1 MYLSAVCILTY
12 PTKTAPKPLKGL
24 QGDPVCKTMP
34 SYFSEM
40 LEKNNTGQSR
50 EFDDLL
56 ICSAKL
62 AGGSQHSKLICILA
76 FNIVLAM
83 TAITGNTLILI
94 SLHKDTSLHLP
105 SKLLFR
111 NLATTDLLVGV
122 VSQPSLVVFCVS
134 LLLELRQTC
143 RYVFAVSRTTN
154 NILCG
159 VSLAT
164 TAAISVDR
172 HLGLSL
178 GLRYRGFVTIKR
190 VYVALIVIW
199 ATALAGILPIL
210 WNDTTRLI
218 SMITFSSGCLLIIIY
233 CYSRIFIRL
242 RILQNQVHA
251 IPATSPVFVRRYQK
265 TVTSAMLVQVALI
278 FCYLPHIAVSPLR
291 YREIRRGEIFSFF
304 FAELITLT
312 LVYFNSSLN
321 PFLYCWKIKEVRDAV
336 KDTLRQLF
344 FFPIQRESP
353 ELY

>member
-1 MYLSAVCILTY
+1 M
-12 PTKTAPKPLKGL
+12 
-24 QGDPVCKTMP
+24 CKTRP
-34 SYFSEM
+34 SYFSEII
-40 LEKNNTGQSR
+40 EENITGQSR

-62 AGGSQHSKLICILA
+62 AGGSQYSKLIYILS
-76 FNIVLAM
+76 FNIAIAM

-94 SLHKDTSLHLP
+94 SLHKDISLHLP
-105 SKLLFR
+105 SKLLLR
-111 NLATTDLLVGV
+111 NLVTTDLLVGF
-122 VSQPSLVVFCVS
+122 VSQPSLVAFWVS
-134 LLLELRQTC
+134 LLLELREMC
-143 RYVFAVSRTTN
+143 RYILAVNRTTG

-172 HLGLSL
+172 YLALSL

-190 VYVALIVIW
+190 VYVALIVTW
-199 ATALAGILPIL
+199 TTALAGVLPIL
-210 WNDTTRLI
+210 LNDITRLI

-242 RILQNQVHA
+242 QILQNQVHA

-278 FCYLPHIAVSPLR
+278 FCYLPYIAVTPLR
-291 YREIRRGEIFSFF
+291 YRELRRGEISSFF
-304 FAELITLT
+304 FAHTITLT

-344 FFPIQRESP
+344 CLPIQSE
-353 ELY
+353 

>member
-1 MYLSAVCILTY
+1 MSAVCILTY
-12 PTKTAPKPLKGL
+12 PTKTVPKPLKGL

-34 SYFSEM
+34 SYFCEM

-50 EFDDLL
+50 ELDDLL

-94 SLHKDTSLHLP
+94 CLHKHISLHLP
-105 SKLLFR
+105 SKLLR
-111 NLATTDLLVGV
+111 NLVTTDLLVGF
-122 VSQPSLVVFCVS
+122 VSQPSQVAFWVS
-134 LLLELRQTC
+134 LLLELRQVC
-143 RYVFAVSRTTN
+143 RYILAVNRTTST
-154 NILCG
+154 ILCG

-172 HLGLSL
+172 HLALSL

-199 ATALAGILPIL
+199 ATALAGVLPIL

-242 RILQNQVHA
+242 QILQNQVHA

-278 FCYLPHIAVSPLR
+278 FCYLPYIAVTPLR
-291 YREIRRGEIFSFF
+291 YRELRRGEISSFF
-304 FAELITLT
+304 FAHTITLT

-344 FFPIQRESP
+344 CLPIQVSNIS
-353 ELY
+353 LQMK

>member
-1 MYLSAVCILTY
+1 MCASAVCVLNY
-12 PTKTAPKPLKGL
+12 PTKTVPKPLKGL
-24 QGDPVCKTMP
+24 RGDPVCKTRP

-40 LEKNNTGQSR
+40 FQENITGHSR
-50 EFDDLL
+50 EFDDMLM
-56 ICSAKL
+56 CSAML
-62 AGGSQHSKLICILA
+62 AGGSQHSKLIYIVA

-83 TAITGNTLILI
+83 TAITGNNLILI
-94 SLHKDTSLHLP
+94 CLHKHISLHLP
-105 SKLLFR
+105 SKLLLR
-111 NLATTDLLVGV
+111 NLVTTYLLVDV
-122 VSQPSLVVFCVS
+122 VSQPSLVAFWVS

-143 RYVFAVSRTTN
+143 RYILAVTRTTS

-172 HLGLSL
+172 HLALSL

-199 ATALAGILPIL
+199 AIALAGVLPIL
-210 WNDTTRLI
+210 WNNTARLI
-218 SMITFSSGCLLIIIY
+218 SMITVSSGCLLIIIY

-265 TVTSAMLVQVALI
+265 TVTSAMLVQVALM
-278 FCYLPHIAVSPLR
+278 FCYLPHIAVTPLK
-291 YREIRRGEIFSFF
+291 YRELRRGEISSFF
-304 FAELITLT
+304 FAYTITLT

-321 PFLYCWKIKEVRDAV
+321 PFLYCWTIKELRDAV

-344 FFPIQRESP
+344 CFPIQLE
-353 ELY
+353 

>member
-1 MYLSAVCILTY
+1 MSAVCILNY
-12 PTKTAPKPLKGL
+12 PTKLKTVPKPLKRL
-24 QGDPVCKTMP
+24 QGDPVCKTRP
-34 SYFSEM
+34 PYFNEM
-40 LEKNNTGQSR
+40 LEKNITGHSR

-62 AGGSQHSKLICILA
+62 AGGSQHSKLIYILA

-94 SLHKDTSLHLP
+94 SLHKHTSLHLP
-105 SKLLFR
+105 SKLLLR

-122 VSQPSLVVFCVS
+122 VSQPSQVVFWVS

-143 RYVFAVSRTTN
+143 RYVFAVTRTTS

-199 ATALAGILPIL
+199 ATALAGVLPIL
-210 WNDTTRLI
+210 WNDTARLI
-218 SMITFSSGCLLIIIY
+218 SMITVSSGCLLIIIY
-233 CYSRIFIRL
+233 CYSRIFIGL

-265 TVTSAMLVQVALI
+265 TVTSAMLVQVALM
-278 FCYLPHIAVSPLR
+278 FCYLPHIAVTPLK
-291 YREIRRGEIFSFF
+291 YRELRRGAISSFF
-304 FAELITLT
+304 FAEAITVT

-321 PFLYCWKIKEVRDAV
+321 PFLYYWKIKEVRGAV
-336 KDTLRQLF
+336 KVTLRQLF
-344 FFPIQRESP
+344 CFPIQRE
-353 ELY
+353 

>member
-1 MYLSAVCILTY
+1 
-12 PTKTAPKPLKGL
+12 
-24 QGDPVCKTMP
+24 
-34 SYFSEM
+34 M
-40 LEKNNTGQSR
+40 LEENITGYSR

-62 AGGSQHSKLICILA
+62 AGGSQHSNLIYILA

-94 SLHKDTSLHLP
+94 SLHKHISLHLP
-105 SKLLFR
+105 SKLLLR

-122 VSQPSLVVFCVS
+122 VCQPCHVAFWVS
-134 LLLELRQTC
+134 LLLELRQVC
-143 RYVFAVSRTTN
+143 RYVFAATRTTSHT
-154 NILCG
+154 LCG

-172 HLGLSL
+172 HLALSL

-199 ATALAGILPIL
+199 ASAFSCILAVL
-210 WNDTTRLI
+210 WNDTTILI
-218 SMITFSSGCLLIIIY
+218 WMIIFSSGCLLITIY
-233 CYSRIFIRL
+233 YYSRIFIRL
-242 RILQNQVHA
+242 RIVQNQVHA

-278 FCYLPHIAVSPLR
+278 FCYLPYIAVTPLT
-291 YREIRRGEIFSFF
+291 YRELRRGEISSFF
-304 FAELITLT
+304 FAHTITVT

-336 KDTLRQLF
+336 KNTLRQLF
-344 FFPIQRESP
+344 CFPIQLE
-353 ELY
+353 

>member
-1 MYLSAVCILTY
+1 
-12 PTKTAPKPLKGL
+12 
-24 QGDPVCKTMP
+24 
-34 SYFSEM
+34 M
-40 LEKNNTGQSR
+40 LEENITRHSR

-62 AGGSQHSKLICILA
+62 AGGSQHSKLIYILA

-94 SLHKDTSLHLP
+94 SLHKHISLHLP
-105 SKLLFR
+105 SKLLLR

-122 VSQPSLVVFCVS
+122 VSQPCHVAYLVS
-134 LLLELRQTC
+134 LMLELRQVC
-143 RYVFAVSRTTN
+143 RYVLAVTCTTSF
-154 NILCG
+154 IFCG
-159 VSLAT
+159 VSLTT

-172 HLGLSL
+172 HLALLL
-178 GLRYRGFVTIKR
+178 GLRYRAVVTIKR
-190 VYVALIVIW
+190 VYVAVIVIW
-199 ATALAGILPIL
+199 ATAVASTLPVL
-210 WNDTTRLI
+210 CNDTARLVW
-218 SMITFSSGCLLIIIY
+218 MMTVSSGCLLIIIY
-233 CYSRIFIRL
+233 CHSRIFIRL

-278 FCYLPHIAVSPLR
+278 FCYLPYIAVTPLT
-291 YREIRRGEIFSFF
+291 YQEAKRGEISSF
-304 FAELITLT
+304 FAETITLT

-344 FFPIQRESP
+344 CFPIQLE
-353 ELY
+353 

>member
-1 MYLSAVCILTY
+1 MSAVCILNY
-12 PTKTAPKPLKGL
+12 PTKLKTVPKPLKRL
-24 QGDPVCKTMP
+24 QGDPVCKTRP
-34 SYFSEM
+34 PYFNKM
-40 LEKNNTGQSR
+40 LEKNITGHSR

-62 AGGSQHSKLICILA
+62 AGGSQHSKLTYILA

-94 SLHKDTSLHLP
+94 CLHKHISLHLP
-105 SKLLFR
+105 SKLLLR
-111 NLATTDLLVGV
+111 NLVTTDLLVGV
-122 VSQPSLVVFCVS
+122 VSQPSLVAFWMS
-134 LLLELRQTC
+134 LRLLELRQVC
-143 RYVFAVSRTTN
+143 RYILAVNRTTG

-172 HLGLSL
+172 HLALSL
-178 GLRYRGFVTIKR
+178 GLRYTGFVTTKR
-190 VYVALIVIW
+190 VYVAVIVIW
-199 ATALAGILPIL
+199 ATALAGALAIL
-210 WNDTTRLI
+210 WNDTARLI
-218 SMITFSSGCLLIIIY
+218 SMITVSSGCLLMIIY

-251 IPATSPVFVRRYQK
+251 IPATSPVFVKRYQK

-278 FCYLPHIAVSPLR
+278 FCYLPYIAVTPLR
-291 YREIRRGEIFSFF
+291 YRELRRGEISSFF
-304 FAELITLT
+304 FASTITLT

-321 PFLYCWKIKEVRDAV
+321 PFLYCWTIKEVRDAV

-344 FFPIQRESP
+344 CFPIKRE
-353 ELY
+353 

>member
-1 MYLSAVCILTY
+1 MSALCVLTY
-12 PTKTAPKPLKGL
+12 PTKTVPKPLKGL
-24 QGDPVCKTMP
+24 QGDPVCKTRP

-40 LEKNNTGQSR
+40 LEENITGHSR

-62 AGGSQHSKLICILA
+62 SGGSQHSKLIYILA
-76 FNIVLAM
+76 FNSVLAM

-94 SLHKDTSLHLP
+94 SLHKHISLHLP
-105 SKLLFR
+105 SKLLLR

-122 VSQPSLVVFCVS
+122 VSQPSLVAFLVS
-134 LLLELRQTC
+134 LLLELRQVC
-143 RYVFAVSRTTN
+143 RYILAVNRATGF
-154 NILCG
+154 ILCG

-164 TAAISVDR
+164 IAAISVDR
-172 HLGLSL
+172 HLALSL

-190 VYVALIVIW
+190 VYVAVIVIW
-199 ATALAGILPIL
+199 ATAFASTLPVL
-210 WNDTTRLI
+210 WNDTARLI
-218 SMITFSSGCLLIIIY
+218 WMITASSGYLLIIIY

-251 IPATSPVFVRRYQK
+251 IPATSPVFVTRYQK

-278 FCYLPHIAVSPLR
+278 FCYLPYIAVTLLK
-291 YREIRRGEIFSFF
+291 YQEAKRGEISSFF
-304 FAELITLT
+304 FAETITVT

-336 KDTLRQLF
+336 KNTLRQLF
-344 FFPIQRESP
+344 CFPIQLE
-353 ELY
+353 